1 MPRANRHFLPGY
13 IWHITHRCHQKQF
26 LLKFSGDRR
35 RYLHWV
41 FEAKKRFGL
50 CVLNYMVTSN
60 HVHLLVKDAGGDV
73 IAESMQL
80 IAGRTA
86 QEYNQRKNR
95 HGAFWEDRYHATAI
109 QADEHLHRCL
119 VYIDTNMVR
128 AGAVNHPSKW
138 VHSGYREI
146 QKPPK
151 RYAIIDLRELTAL
164 CGFAD
169 SGPFQAAHR
178 QWVDQTLENE
188 RAVRDERWSEAIAVG
203 SLSFVE
209 NVKNELGSKAMH
221 REVEQKYG
229 AYALRERP
237 EAYNAN
243 FGSKSE
249 PLRLEN
255 TVLWN
260 ETTVDAET

>member
-13 IWHITHRCHQKQF
+13 LWHITHRCHQKQF
-26 LLKFSGDRR
+26 LLKFSHDRR

-41 FEAKKRFGL
+41 FEAKRRFGL
-50 CVLNYMVTSN
+50 SVLNYVVTSN
-60 HVHLLVKDAGGDV
+60 HVHLLVKDTGEDV

-128 AGAVNHPSKW
+128 AGVVNHPSKW
-138 VHSGYREI
+138 VHSGYCEI

-151 RYAIIDLRELTAL
+151 RYAIIDLPELTEL

-169 SGPFQAAHR
+169 SGLFQAAHR
-178 QWVDQTLENE
+178 QWVERILENE
-188 RAVRDERWSEAIAVG
+188 RAVRDDRWSEAM
-203 SLSFVE
+203 LSGAEVSSRT
-209 NVKNELGSKAMH
+209 SKTSSAAK
-221 REVEQKYG
+221 RCIGK
-229 AYALRERP
+229 LSR
-237 EAYNAN
+237 NT
-243 FGSKSE
+243 E
-249 PLRLEN
+249 PMRCASDTML
-255 TVLWN
+255 
-260 ETTVDAET
+260 TTPISAAKVSR